1 MRVSMSKTVI
11 AHLAAVI
18 VSAVVGGATG
28 PAQAAFFHG
37 GGFGG
42 FHGGGFGGFHSGGF
56 GGFHSPGMGMG
67 AFRPGGFGAFH
78 PGFNGFRPGFNG
90 FHSPGFVNGRFVDR
104 NFFINRNVFI
114 GGHGGCWGRWCGSGW
129 WWPGFASGA
138 IIGAAAT
145 YPYYDYG
152 YGYPDYAGYGYDNG
166 CWVYRPSYNRYG
178 RYIGRRLVNVCY

>member
-1 MRVSMSKTVI
+1 MSKSVV
-11 AHLAAVI
+11 ARLAAVF
-18 VSAVVGGATG
+18 VSAVVGVTTG

-42 FHGGGFGGFHSGGF
+42 FHGGGF

-90 FHSPGFVNGRFVDR
+90 RFANS

-152 YGYPDYAGYGYDNG
+152 YGYPDYAGYDNG